1 MRYHLEVRRY
11 SEEWHLNH
19 KVNEMDVVYGKY
31 SDDKQELEDIIE
43 KYKREDGQ
51 KYCVEISDT
60 EYSGEGIH
68 VTDNKVYNKSNIHL
82 PVIKLDRSIEK
93 LD

>member
-1 MRYHLEVRRY
+1 MRYHLEVRQYDEKAR
-11 SEEWHLNH
+11 LNH
-19 KVNEMDVVYGKY
+19 EVGKMKVVYGKY

-43 KYKREDGQ
+43 KYKREDG
-51 KYCVEISDT
+51 KRYCVEISDT
-60 EYSGEGIH
+60 EYSGDGLH